1 MNQAEIDVQML
12 HVEWAKKVGLVWV
25 YVGINGLRMVDD
37 ADKKYEFLEFQTT
50 ITTAI
55 QINKH
60 SWMQ

>member
-37 ADKKYEFLEFQTT
+37 ADKKIRIFGISNHDF
-50 ITTAI
+50 
-55 QINKH
+55 NF
-60 SWMQ
+60 